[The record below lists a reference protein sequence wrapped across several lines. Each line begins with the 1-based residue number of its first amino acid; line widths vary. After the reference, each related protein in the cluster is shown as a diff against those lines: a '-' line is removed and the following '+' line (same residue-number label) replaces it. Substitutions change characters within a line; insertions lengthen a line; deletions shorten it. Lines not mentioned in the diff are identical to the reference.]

1 MIVGQAVYSIL
12 STNASIQT
20 LTNGNIATE
29 LTDQVQSYPQLVYK
43 LADEPTEQDYQG
55 PLSLQ
60 ETKLSIYCL
69 GLSDTVI
76 ETLSVAVFNLF
87 SLTPPGVYSNVSIDG
102 IFYEGSTD
110 TIEKRPQNQNQTL
123 YSREMQFRVWYQM
136 T

>member
-29 LTDQVQSYPQLVYK
+29 FTDQVQSYPQLVYK
-43 LADEPTEQDYQG
+43 LADEPTEQDYAG

-60 ETKLSIYCL
+60 ETKLSVYCL

-76 ETLSVAVFNLF
+76 ETLSVEVFNLL
-87 SLTPPGVYSNVSIDG
+87 SLTPAGVYSGVNIDA